1 MPQSIQIEILHMGAR
16 DQLQEKRVKEK
27 FEKHRQQLEA
37 KIQVSPLTPYLQKQ
51 HVLLSEESE
60 RLKEVDPEQ
69 RGHEL
74 LDLIAKKEPQV
85 LVRFVSCLEASPENK
100 QLAALFAPQPAG
112 KLFAIFFCSQP
123 FFLFLPLSRLFGM

>member
-1 MPQSIQIEILHMGAR
+1 MEAR

-27 FEKHRQQLEA
+27 FEEHRQQLEA

-69 RGHEL
+69 RGREL

-85 LVRFVSCLEASPENK
+85 LVRFVNCLEASPENK
-100 QLAALFAPQPAG
+100 QLAALFTPQPAG
-112 KLFAIFFCSQP
+112 KLFAIFLFLVI
-123 FFLFLPLSRLFGM
+123 FLFFPLSCLFGM

>member
-1 MPQSIQIEILHMGAR
+1 MGAR
-16 DQLQEKRVKEK
+16 DQLQEKRVQEK
-27 FEKHRQQLEA
+27 FEEHRQQLEA
-37 KIQVSPLTPYLQKQ
+37 EIQVSPLTPYLQKQ
-51 HVLLSEESE
+51 HVLLSEESQ

-69 RGHEL
+69 RGREL
-74 LDLIAKKEPQV
+74 LDLLAKKEPQV

-100 QLAALFAPQPAG
+100 HLAALFAPQPAG